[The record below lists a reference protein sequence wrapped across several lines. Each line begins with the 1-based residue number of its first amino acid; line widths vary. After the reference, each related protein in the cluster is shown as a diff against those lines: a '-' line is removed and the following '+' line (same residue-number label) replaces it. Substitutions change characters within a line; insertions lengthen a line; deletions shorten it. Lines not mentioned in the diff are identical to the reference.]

1 MTSLNFDKRQTS
13 SEEDFDKISMTS
25 GSQYGNINRAY
36 KNTRLP
42 NLISSVEFKNNIIV
56 GSGNIE
62 NVLSSTNDVF
72 FNFINV
78 LEERGCSECE

>member
-1 MTSLNFDKRQTS
+1 MTSSNFDRRQTS

-25 GSQYGNINRAY
+25 GSQYGNINRSY

-56 GSGNIE
+56 GSGNNIE
-62 NVLSSTNDVF
+62 NVMASTNDVF
-72 FNFINV
+72 LI
-78 LEERGCSECE
+78 S